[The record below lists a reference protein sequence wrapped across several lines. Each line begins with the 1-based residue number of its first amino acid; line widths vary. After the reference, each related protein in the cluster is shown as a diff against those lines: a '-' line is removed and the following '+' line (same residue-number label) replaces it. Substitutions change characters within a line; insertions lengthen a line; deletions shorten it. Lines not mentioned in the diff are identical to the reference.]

1 MALIKCGQ
9 GIVDIRGGLG
19 GVYFSRDRSGLHI
32 SSKPRTV
39 KRRTEAQDKQRKAF
53 TKARS
58 FSTDPRTVSYNI
70 YRALNGLAPTEAP
83 LDYQYGLKTT

>member
-9 GIVDIRGGLG
+9 GIIDIRGGQG
-19 GVYFSRDRSGLHI
+19 GVYFSRDKSGLHI
-32 SSKPRTV
+32 LSKPRRV
-39 KRRTEAQDKQRKAF
+39 RQRTDAQNRQRNAF
-53 TKARS
+53 TVARS